1 MASNEALGTEHEVDL
16 TGGRVRYRDRGE
28 GPVVVFVHGALVHA
42 DLWRHVVPGLVAAG
56 LRCVSPDWPLGAHA
70 IPVPD
75 MALDPPGV
83 AATIGE
89 FLERLDLHDVTLVA
103 NDTGG
108 GLTQILMA
116 TRPDRVARVV
126 LTPCDAFES
135 FFPPRFAYLPW
146 LARVPGGLALLARA
160 ARWPGAQRLP
170 YGFGDLTKRAVPAD
184 VMASYLGPL
193 RHDSAIRA
201 DARRFLS
208 QVHRRHTLAA
218 AEALPGFDR
227 PVLLVW
233 AYEDRVFPIAL
244 AHRLAERLPD
254 ARVVGVGDCFALVP
268 EDRPDTLVEEILEFL
283 RADRALDPGTAA
295 HAGRPTS

>member
-1 MASNEALGTEHEVDL
+1 MADSAALGTEHEVDL

-42 DLWRHVVPGLVAAG
+42 ALWRHVVPGLVAAG

-116 TRPDRVARVV
+116 TRPARVARVV

-135 FFPPRFAYLPW
+135 FFPPRFAYLPS

-160 ARWPGAQRLP
+160 ATWPGAQRLP

-193 RHDSAIRA
+193 RHDPAIRA
-201 DARRFLS
+201 DARRFLR

-295 HAGRPTS
+295 HAGRPPS

>member
-1 MASNEALGTEHEVDL
+1 MANSEALGTEHEVDL

-75 MALDPPGV
+75 MPLDPPGV

-126 LTPCDAFES
+126 LTSCDAFES

-146 LARVPGGLALLARA
+146 LARVPGGVALLARA
-160 ARWPGAQRLP
+160 ATWPGAQRLP

-184 VMASYLGPL
+184 VLASYLGPV
-193 RHDSAIRA
+193 RHDPAIRA
-201 DARRFLS
+201 DARRFLR

-295 HAGRPTS
+295 HAGRSTS